1 MQKFNNSKDHA
12 MTLIVKDY
20 LKDNYADEEDELKL
34 VYRKI
39 DKYLS
44 KWESKNDNT
53 FYESVIFNNLEFY
66 LALPRWLIYR

>member
-1 MQKFNNSKDHA
+1 

>member
-1 MQKFNNSKDHA
+1 LQKFNNSKDHA

-44 KWESKNDNT
+44 K
-53 FYESVIFNNLEFY
+53 
-66 LALPRWLIYR
+66 